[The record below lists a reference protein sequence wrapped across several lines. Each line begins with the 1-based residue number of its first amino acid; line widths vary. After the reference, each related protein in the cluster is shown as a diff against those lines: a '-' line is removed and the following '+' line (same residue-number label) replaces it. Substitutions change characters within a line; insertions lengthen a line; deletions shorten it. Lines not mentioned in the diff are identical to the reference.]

1 MYKYRAIWETIEKF
15 EVIKETPKQVVFINV
30 RGGQDREL
38 KKTSYFSWH
47 DTFAEAKQALID
59 KKQFEVDSIER
70 RLKNAKEKLN
80 IVCGLHEA

>member
-1 MYKYRAIWETIEKF
+1 MYKYRAIWERIEKL

-47 DTFAEAKQALID
+47 DTFEEAKQALID
-59 KKQFEVDSIER
+59 EKQFKIDT
-70 RLKNAKEKLN
+70 LKRQLENANDKLN
-80 IVCGLHEA
+80 IVCGLHED